1 MYSTAWCPY
10 CIQARRLLDDKSVV
24 YQDIA
29 VDRDP
34 ALRQQMTQLSGRRT
48 VPQVWIGERHV
59 GGFTDLWELER
70 RGTLDQLLAQD
81 AIAAGQSPA

>member
-34 ALRQQMTQLSGRRT
+34 ALRQKMTQLSGRRT
-48 VPQVWIGERHV
+48 VPQIWIGDHHV
-59 GGFTDLWELER
+59 GGFIDLWELER

-81 AIAAGQSPA
+81 ASAAGQSPA